1 MEDLFGSL
9 LTAWGRI
16 LGGYRPALSIEI
28 TRECPLQC
36 PGCYAYGDDHL
47 GGQIT
52 LREVSDYKGQA
63 LVDGIL
69 GLIDRHRPLHVS
81 LVGGEPLVR
90 YRELNTLLPI
100 LAERG
105 IFTQVVTSAVRE
117 IPAEWRGLDRL
128 QIVVSIDG
136 LQPEHD
142 VRRAPA
148 TYERILKNIAGHK
161 IIVHCTITKQQARR
175 QGYLEEFLRFWSER
189 PEIERIWMSLYTP
202 QVDEVSEERLD
213 GVAREQVVADLW
225 KLSSLYSKLQLPKA
239 ALEVYANPPSSPDD
253 CIFAQATT
261 SISANLKT
269 VITPCQFGGVPDCSS
284 CGCLASAGLAAIAR
298 HRVMGVIPVGKIF
311 TGSVRIGQHV
321 RGWRT
326 EASAV

>member
-1 MEDLFGSL
+1 MEDLFGTL
-9 LTAWGRI
+9 FTAWGRI

-36 PGCYAYGDDHL
+36 PGCYAYGDQHL
-47 GGQIT
+47 GGDIT

-63 LVDGIL
+63 LVDGVL

-90 YRELNTLLPI
+90 FRELNTLLPI
-100 LAERG
+100 MAKRG

-148 TYERILKNIAGHK
+148 TYERILKHIAGHK
-161 IIVHCTITKQQARR
+161 IIVHCTVTKQQARR
-175 QGYLEEFLRFWSER
+175 QGYLDEFVRFWSER
-189 PEIERIWMSLYTP
+189 DEIERIWMSLYTP
-202 QVDEVSEERLD
+202 QVGEVSEERLD
-213 GVAREQVVADLW
+213 GAAREQVLADLW
-225 KLSSLYSKLQLPKA
+225 KLSTQYAKLQLPMA
-239 ALEVYANPPSSPDD
+239 ALEVYANPPASPEE
-253 CIFAQATT
+253 CIFARSTT
-261 SISANLKT
+261 TVSANLET
-269 VITPCQFGGVPDCSS
+269 PITPCQFGGVPDCSS
-284 CGCLASAGLAAIAR
+284 CGCLASAGLGAVAR
-298 HRVMGVIPVGKIF
+298 HRLLGVIPVGAVF
-311 TGSVRIGQHV
+311 NASLRIGEQV
-321 RGWRT
+321 RAWRH
-326 EASAV
+326 

>member
-1 MEDLFGSL
+1 MEDLFGTL
-9 LTAWGRI
+9 FTAWGRI
-16 LGGYRPALSIEI
+16 LGGYRPALAIEI
-28 TRECPLQC
+28 TRECPLRC

-47 GGQIT
+47 GGEIT
-52 LREVSDYKGQA
+52 LREVSDYKGKE

-90 YRELNTLLPI
+90 YRELSTLLPI
-100 LAERG
+100 MSRRG
-105 IFTQVVTSAVRE
+105 IFTQLVTSAVRE
-117 IPAEWRGLDRL
+117 IPAEWHGLDRL

-202 QVDEVSEERLD
+202 QVGEVSEERLD

-239 ALEVYANPPSSPDD
+239 ALEVYANPPRSPDD

-269 VITPCQFGGVPDCSS
+269 AITPCQFGGVPDCSS

-311 TGSVRIGQHV
+311 TGSVRIGQYV
-321 RGWRT
+321 RNWRS
-326 EASAV
+326 EVPA

>member
-1 MEDLFGSL
+1 MEDLFGTL
-9 LTAWGRI
+9 FTAWGRI
-16 LGGYRPALSIEI
+16 LGGYRPALAIEI
-28 TRECPLQC
+28 TRECPLRC

-47 GGQIT
+47 GGEIT
-52 LREVSDYKGQA
+52 LREVSDYKGQE

-100 LAERG
+100 MSRRG
-105 IFTQVVTSAVRE
+105 IYTQLVTSAVRE
-117 IPAEWRGLDRL
+117 IPAAWHSLDRL

-161 IIVHCTITKQQARR
+161 IIVHCTVTRQQAGR
-175 QGYLEEFLRFWSER
+175 QGYLEEFLRFWSVR

-202 QVDEVSEERLD
+202 QVGEVSEERLD
-213 GVAREQVVADLW
+213 GIAREQVVADLW

-239 ALEVYANPPSSPDD
+239 ALEVYANPPSSPED

-269 VITPCQFGGVPDCSS
+269 AITPCQFGGVPDCSS

-321 RGWRT
+321 RGWRR
-326 EASAV
+326 EVPA